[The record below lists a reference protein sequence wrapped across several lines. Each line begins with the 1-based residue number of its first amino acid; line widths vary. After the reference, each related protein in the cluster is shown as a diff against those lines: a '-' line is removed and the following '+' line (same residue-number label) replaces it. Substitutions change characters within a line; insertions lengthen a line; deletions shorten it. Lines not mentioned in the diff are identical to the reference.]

1 MLRFLK
7 LKSLGG
13 ALGLVQKRKKFFY
26 GAGVLGLLA
35 VLYFYKSIFVAAV
48 VNGYPI
54 TRIELMRELE
64 KQAGREALDTVVSK
78 RLVEQEAK
86 KKMIK
91 VTSSDVD
98 LEIEK
103 IKAQLA
109 SQGQELD
116 TVLALQGIDPSE
128 LEDRIRFQLILTKL
142 VGDVS
147 VSGEEVDS
155 YLEENR
161 EFLGEDA
168 DSQEGRAAVEE
179 QLAAQKQ
186 GQLIQELL
194 ERLQEEAKINYFL
207 SF

>member
-168 DSQEGRAAVEE
+168 DSREGRAAVEE